1 MHHAE
6 DAKTERQDAMTIVR
20 NISDLRRKEQL
31 KRRKKRNTTQNT
43 TGAHT
48 ASSYTKIYV
57 QGGRVTGDEA
67 RKNKR
72 KRKKQ

>member
-48 ASSYTKIYV
+48 ASSYTKISV
-57 QGGRVTGDEA
+57 QGERVTGHET
-67 RKNKR
+67 RKKR